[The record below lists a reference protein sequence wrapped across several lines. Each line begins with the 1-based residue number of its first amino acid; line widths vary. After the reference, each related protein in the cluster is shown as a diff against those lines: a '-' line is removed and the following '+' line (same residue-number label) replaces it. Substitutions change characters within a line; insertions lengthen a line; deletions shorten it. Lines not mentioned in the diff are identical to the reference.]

1 MAECLSWK
9 CLALPLNE
17 PLSRPTMQLEDQAL
31 QLLLLA
37 TGGLPGGWAGLGWAG
52 LDWVSG
58 YVQLQNVL
66 GVRTDSKVVLLP
78 RLLPTSLEG

>member
-1 MAECLSWK
+1 
-9 CLALPLNE
+9 
-17 PLSRPTMQLEDQAL
+17 MQLEDQAL

-37 TGGLPGGWAGLGWAG
+37 TGGLPGGWAGLGWAGLGWAG